1 MIRRH
6 RDLLLVHFPANALLL
21 WLAYEWLG
29 VDESSTGKLLLST
42 FDALAI
48 LTLVCWLYGAT
59 MVWFRSPKPK
69 LNDAFRAA
77 LGHLGALLGLA
88 VAVLAAYGLISEASA
103 VIGQPALKIASWLT
117 WTLRTPVRP
126 GGITAIF
133 QTVFWLLRWAILPVL
148 LLPVAAGIATQ
159 GRAGWRELRVRHPW
173 RQWVLVPLIALAT
186 FWLPLLIVN
195 WKPKSGS
202 FGLELASFGI
212 RALIAYGLFVL
223 GNVMLQAFPQH
234 PIHRR

>member
-6 RDLLLVHFPANALLL
+6 RDLLFVHFPANAMLL

-48 LTLVCWLYGAT
+48 LTLICWLYGAT

-69 LNDAFRAA
+69 LNDAFRSA
-77 LGHLGALLGLA
+77 LRHLGGLLALA
-88 VAVLAAYGLISEASA
+88 VAVLAIYGLISEASA
-103 VIGQPALKIASWLT
+103 AIGQPALKIASWLT

-126 GGITAIF
+126 AGITFIF
-133 QTVFWLLRWAILPVL
+133 QAIFWLLRWAILPVL
-148 LLPVAAGIATQ
+148 ILPVAAAIATQ
-159 GRAGWRELRVRHPW
+159 GRAGWRTFRVRQPW
-173 RQWVLVPLIALAT
+173 RHWLLVPLIALAT

-202 FGLELASFGI
+202 FGLELASFAM
-212 RALIAYGLFVL
+212 RAIIAYALFVI
-223 GNVMLQAFPQH
+223 GNVALQRPLKS
-234 PIHRR
+234 